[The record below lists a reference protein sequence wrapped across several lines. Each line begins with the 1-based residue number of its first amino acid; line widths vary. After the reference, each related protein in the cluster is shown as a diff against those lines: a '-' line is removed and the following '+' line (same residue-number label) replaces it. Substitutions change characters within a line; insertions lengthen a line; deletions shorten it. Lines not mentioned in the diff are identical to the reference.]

1 MLKVRTSKKTGKS
14 GSKIVA
20 HLAEEVTVGV
30 PVVQSAIG
38 TPGPTGNDVDR
49 QEKHFGGAGESG
61 SEVCAQSTDANRVAS
76 IMALIQ
82 DEQTCLTLITKE
94 DAQVLMTVLK
104 DSNQGF
110 VPVHFC
116 REMDEEDLGSV
127 ICNFETSET
136 WTPPMQPISEIMEC
150 WGTDK
155 DADCTVHQQIKID
168 GSECVLQYPRNLSD
182 VACSDAVM
190 DLNSGEWIRATYR
203 ETRAEYDIWE
213 RVLVGVSFI
222 GAMSEPDKDTRSD

>member
-1 MLKVRTSKKTGKS
+1 MKVQYSKKIEKLGNRNF
-14 GSKIVA
+14 KIVV
-20 HLAEEVTVGV
+20 HLAEEVAAG
-30 PVVQSAIG
+30 SAPAIE
-38 TPGPTGNDVDR
+38 TPGPTGNAADH
-49 QEKHFGGAGESG
+49 QEKPIGGAGESV
-61 SEVCAQSTDANRVAS
+61 EVDAQPADANRVAS